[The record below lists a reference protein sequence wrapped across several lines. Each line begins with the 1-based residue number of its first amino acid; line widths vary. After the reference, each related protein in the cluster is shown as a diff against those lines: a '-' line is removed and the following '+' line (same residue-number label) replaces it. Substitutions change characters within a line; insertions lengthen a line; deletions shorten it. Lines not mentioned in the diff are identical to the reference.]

1 MPEVHWGSFPSN
13 GKLCSQ
19 KMQLPIGR
27 GLGQGEGYTVAA
39 GNHFHLHINEESR
52 TGCLGEGVPQETVTK
67 GSIANLFISCPSRV
81 SYGLHIKPRLETFL
95 CRAKFR
101 ILGILLSTRDN
112 MNIILSG
119 Y

>member
-1 MPEVHWGSFPSN
+1 MD
-13 GKLCSQ
+13 
-19 KMQLPIGR
+19 R

-39 GNHFHLHINEESR
+39 GNHFHLRINEDSR

-67 GSIANLFISCPSRV
+67 RVIANLIISCPSRV
-81 SYGLHIKPRLETFL
+81 NVGLHVKPRLETFF

-101 ILGILLSTRDN
+101 ILGTLLSTWDN
-112 MNIILSG
+112 TNIILSE